1 MSKRE
6 RLFHEWFNL
15 FALIWMIITD
25 ICFNA
30 HCLKDLKI
38 FVPEAVIMGN
48 AATLSCQYDLGQA
61 ALYSVRWYFGT
72 EEFYRYV
79 PKESPPTLV
88 FPVSGINVDLTNS
101 DATSVTL
108 KGVNRELTGNY
119 QCEVSEDEPL
129 FHTDIRAAHM
139 QVIELPKDEPA
150 MQVDKK
156 VITMNDNFKAV
167 CTVGPSYPPA
177 NITWYINGRK
187 IYKTPFQRINHVAFE
202 GSSTYSS
209 LEISPH
215 SQVLQGFFQTVPKY
229 QTTSILLL
237 CEVSILH
244 VFHKNVQQR
253 LLLSITPP
261 TTISPNLLGLEGS
274 KRINGDP
281 DNSALT
287 GGVASSH
294 NSRQRIGGV
303 FAIVGMAFF
312 ALLAVGVCHG
322 ATMGMLADKIMPP
335 LAILPAVAEISSKRQ
350 AVVVAT
356 SASLASSVPAER
368 KALPQ
373 L

>member
-1 MSKRE
+1 MFL
-6 RLFHEWFNL
+6 RLCCHSNASWQKT
-15 FALIWMIITD
+15 ITAGAELLR
-25 ICFNA
+25 C
-30 HCLKDLKI
+30 
-38 FVPEAVIMGN
+38 E
-48 AATLSCQYDLGQA
+48 
-61 ALYSVRWYFGT
+61 
-72 EEFYRYV
+72 
-79 PKESPPTLV
+79 
-88 FPVSGINVDLTNS
+88 LTNS

-119 QCEVSEDEPL
+119 QCEVSEDAPL

-156 VITMNDNFKAV
+156 VITLNDNFKAV

-177 NITWYINGRK
+177 NITWYMNGRK
-187 IYKTPFQRINHVAFE
+187 IYKTPFQRISHVAHE
-202 GSSTYSS
+202 GSATYSS
-209 LEISPH
+209 LEIYPH

-253 LLLSITPP
+253 LLLSVTPP

-274 KRINGDP
+274 KRINGGDP

-287 GGVASSH
+287 GGGSSNL
-294 NSRQRIGGV
+294 NSRQRRIDV
-303 FAIVGMAFF
+303 LAAVIGMALL
-312 ALLAVGVCHG
+312 AILAVGVPQHS
-322 ATMGMLADKIMPP
+322 DIM
-335 LAILPAVAEISSKRQ
+335 IGVTTVAAAAGRQ
-350 AVVVAT
+350 VV
-356 SASLASSVPAER
+356 R
-368 KALPQ
+368 Q

>member
-1 MSKRE
+1 MTKRE

-15 FALIWMIITD
+15 FALIWLIITE

-48 AATLSCQYDLGQA
+48 AATLSCQYDLEQA

-79 PKESPPTLV
+79 PKETPPTLV

-119 QCEVSEDEPL
+119 QCEVSEDAPL

-156 VITMNDNFKAV
+156 VITLNDNFKAV

-177 NITWYINGRK
+177 NITWYMNGRK
-187 IYKTPFQRINHVAFE
+187 IYKTPFQRISHVAHE
-202 GSSTYSS
+202 GSATYSS
-209 LEISPH
+209 LEIYPH

-253 LLLSITPP
+253 LLLSVTPP

-274 KRINGDP
+274 KRINGGDP

-287 GGVASSH
+287 GGGSSNL
-294 NSRQRIGGV
+294 NSRQRRIDV
-303 FAIVGMAFF
+303 LAAVIGMALL
-312 ALLAVGVCHG
+312 AILAVGVSQHS
-322 ATMGMLADKIMPP
+322 DIM
-335 LAILPAVAEISSKRQ
+335 IGVTTVAAAAGRQ
-350 AVVVAT
+350 VV
-356 SASLASSVPAER
+356 R
-368 KALPQ
+368 Q